1 MQKITILQNFTY
13 WHGGCNKSEYVQGQ
27 EVESPDPEMVSVAIA
42 QGWATGGEAPKEKA
56 ERPATKARKA
66 APENK

>member
-1 MQKITILQNFTY
+1 MKIIILQDFTY
-13 WHGGCNKSEYVQGQ
+13 WHGGCNKATYVKGQ
-27 EVESPDPEMVSVAIA
+27 ELETEDAEMVSVAVE
-42 QGWATGGEAPKEKA
+42 QGWAAADGAPKEKA